1 MKVKLVEELG
11 EFITILDKENNEI
24 ATFQSDEIDKLKCS
38 ICDLLDFLK
47 VEYNKSIRPML
58 MQINEPE
65 YMCTEC
71 GYKFYVYGYKPIS
84 CAYCGSKFD
93 WSKEIAKE
101 NLE

>member
-1 MKVKLVEELG
+1 
-11 EFITILDKENNEI
+11 
-24 ATFQSDEIDKLKCS
+24 
-38 ICDLLDFLK
+38 
-47 VEYNKSIRPML
+47 ML
-58 MQINEPE
+58 MQFNEPE